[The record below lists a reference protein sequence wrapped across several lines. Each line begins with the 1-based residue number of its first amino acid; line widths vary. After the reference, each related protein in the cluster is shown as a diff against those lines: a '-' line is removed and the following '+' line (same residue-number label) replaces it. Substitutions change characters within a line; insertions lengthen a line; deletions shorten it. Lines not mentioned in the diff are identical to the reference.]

1 MIVTHP
7 SGDGP
12 SALASA
18 LWIDLLQ
25 PPDEEIASISAAT
38 GLRVPTQDQVSE
50 IESSSRLAFDGGAFY
65 LSAPLV
71 AVDADGEHA
80 LTPVGFVLSSR
91 VLLTIHFVPL
101 AGFDAYRDELA
112 AHPPQNAAEALLRI
126 FELIVDRAADNL
138 ERAGAACDDLSRAA
152 FRGGR
157 GRGKGTAQ
165 GAGQATN
172 KIAFKLSAALRRI
185 GATAEQISRMR
196 DELLGL
202 GRVGAYLEENG
213 ITGAPPV
220 NPTRLKGIRA
230 DIASLTDYEAHL
242 SGKLQFLLDATLG
255 FINIEQNEIVK
266 TLTIASVVGIPPVL
280 VAGIYGMNFRV
291 MPELRWALG
300 YPMALALILVSGLV
314 PLWFFK
320 RRGWM

>member
-1 MIVTHP
+1 MTATRV
-7 SGDGP
+7 
-12 SALASA
+12 ASA
-18 LWIDLLQ
+18 VWIDLLQ
-25 PPDEEIASISAAT
+25 PTAEEIARVSAAT
-38 GLRVPTQDQVSE
+38 GLRVPTESQVSE
-50 IESSSRLAFDGGAFY
+50 IESSSRLAFEGGAFY

-71 AVDADGEHA
+71 AVDADGEHE

-101 AGFDAYRDELA
+101 AAFDAYREESA
-112 AHPPQNAAEALLRI
+112 AQPPQNAEEALLRI

-138 ERAGAACDDLSRAA
+138 ERAGAACDELSRAA

-157 GRGKGTAQ
+157 GRRPRATA
-165 GAGQATN
+165 
-172 KIAFKLSAALRRI
+172 KIATKLSAALRRI
-185 GATAEQISRMR
+185 GATAEQMSRMR

-202 GRVGAYLEENG
+202 GRIGAYLEESG
-213 ITGAPPV
+213 IAGAPQV
-220 NPTRLKGIRA
+220 NATRLKGIRA

-300 YPMALALILVSGLV
+300 YPMALALIVVSGLV
-314 PLWFFK
+314 PLWWFK

>member
-1 MIVTHP
+1 V
-7 SGDGP
+7 
-12 SALASA
+12 
-18 LWIDLLQ
+18 
-25 PPDEEIASISAAT
+25 SAAT
-38 GLRVPTQDQVSE
+38 GLRVPTEDQVSE

-71 AVDADGEHA
+71 AVDADGEHV

-101 AGFDAYRDELA
+101 AAFDAYREESA
-112 AHPPQNAAEALLRI
+112 GQPPHDAAEALLRI

-138 ERAGAACDDLSRAA
+138 ERAGAACDELSRAA
-152 FRGGR
+152 FRDGR
-157 GRGKGTAQ
+157 GRGKGRNKAAQ
-165 GAGQATN
+165 PTN
-172 KIAFKLSAALRRI
+172 KVASKLSAALRRI
-185 GATAEQISRMR
+185 GGTAERISRMR

-202 GRVGAYLEENG
+202 GRLGAYLEESG
-213 ITGAPPV
+213 IKGAPPV

-230 DIASLTDYEAHL
+230 DIASLSDYEAHL

-300 YPMALALILVSGLV
+300 YPMALALIVVSGLV